1 MSGWSTCRT
10 PNRPGP
16 PQNTAAPAECATTAH
31 AQDAHN
37 ARADAMLIS
46 GFMATTARPPASP
59 TRSSGFE
66 PYVPA
71 SQSPAEFTLKAIVIG
86 SLFGLLFGA
95 STVYLGLR
103 AGLTVSASIP
113 IAVLAISVLKKLGG
127 STILENNI
135 VQTIGSAGESV
146 AGGVVFTIPA
156 LIFLVPEGPKYFSY
170 FQILMLAFAG
180 GIMGVLMMVPLRRAL
195 IVKEHGVLPYP
206 EGAACA
212 DVLVAGERGGALAAT
227 VFSGLAVG
235 AVWKAL
241 SWIVQLFRTDV
252 GYSMPRTSFFPNAT
266 LNVDISPEYMGVG
279 YVIGPRIAG
288 VMFAGGVLSWL
299 VLLPLLTILGN
310 YMTVPFPPVPA
321 SGLMIKQ
328 MSARQLWSAYIRYT
342 GAGAVLA
349 AGLITLARTIPTI
362 VSSFRD
368 SAKDFGG
375 GKGAVV
381 QSRTERDIPMIVVL
395 VGSLALAIFLAV
407 APRMPTN
414 GNFLASLLIV
424 IFGFFFVTV
433 SSRITGLIGSS
444 SNPISGMTIATLILT
459 CTIFVAL
466 GWTGDAYAPVALC
479 VGAVICIAAAQAGG
493 TSQDLK
499 TGYIVGATPIYQQI
513 GLLIGVITSALVIG
527 MTTLYLHSVMTIG
540 SQALPAPQATLMS
553 TIIKGL
559 LSQNLPWGLVLVG
572 VFISITL
579 ELCGIH
585 SLSFAVGSYL
595 PIATTAPI
603 FAGGLVRWFVE
614 RKTGVAEESEVGSGT
629 LFSSGLIAGGSLAGI
644 LYAVLF
650 GRHIIGAADDA
661 GTLGLIPLL
670 HEGTIGMV
678 AGGLLFAALGI
689 VLARAAQKKLA

>member
-1 MSGWSTCRT
+1 M
-10 PNRPGP
+10 
-16 PQNTAAPAECATTAH
+16 AH
-31 AQDAHN
+31 A
-37 ARADAMLIS
+37 
-46 GFMATTARPPASP
+46 TKTAPPPA
-59 TRSSGFE
+59 RGAFK

-71 SQSPAEFTLKAIVIG
+71 TQSPAEFTIKAITLGAV
-86 SLFGLLFGA
+86 FGLIFGA

-113 IAVLAISVLKKLGG
+113 IAVLAISVLKRLGG

-146 AGGVVFTIPA
+146 AAGVVFTVPA
-156 LIFLVPEGPKYFSY
+156 LIFLAPRGPDYFNY
-170 FQILMLAFAG
+170 FQITMLAFAG
-180 GIMGVLMMVPLRRAL
+180 GILGVLMMVPLRRAL

-206 EGAACA
+206 EGTACA
-212 DVLVAGERGGALAAT
+212 DVLVAGERGGALAKT
-227 VFSGLAVG
+227 VFMGLGVG
-235 AVWKAL
+235 AAWKAL
-241 SWIVQLFRTDV
+241 SWIIQLFPTSIGR
-252 GYSMPRTSFFPNAT
+252 SMARTSVFPNAT

-299 VLLPLLTILGN
+299 VLLPLLTIMGN
-310 YMTVPFPPVPA
+310 YLTVPFPPVPA
-321 SGLMIKQ
+321 SGLRIDQ
-328 MSARQLWSAYIRYT
+328 MSPGQLWSAYIRYT

-349 AGLITLARTIPTI
+349 AGIITLARTIPTI

-368 SAKDFGG
+368 SVKDFSAKGG
-375 GKGAVV
+375 GAGART
-381 QSRTERDIPMIVVL
+381 RTERDIPMSIVLGGVVL
-395 VGSLALAIFLAV
+395 LAIFLAV
-407 APRMPTN
+407 APGMPTQ
-414 GNFLASLLIV
+414 GNIVASVLVI

-433 SSRITGLIGSS
+433 SSRIVGLIGSS

-459 CTIFVAL
+459 CTIFVML
-466 GWTGDAYAPVALC
+466 GWTGDWYSPVALC
-479 VGAVICIAAAQAGG
+479 VGAVVCIAAANAGA

-499 TGYIVGATPIYQQI
+499 TGFIVGGTPVYQQY
-513 GLLIGVITSALVIG
+513 GLIIGVLVSSLIIG
-527 MTTLYLHSVMTIG
+527 YTTLYLNDVMVIG
-540 SQALPAPQATLMS
+540 SDALPAPQATLMS

-572 VFISITL
+572 VFIAITL

-603 FAGGLVRWFVE
+603 FAGGLVRHYVE
-614 RKTGVAEESEVGSGT
+614 KKTGVAEESEVGSGT

-650 GRHIIGAADDA
+650 GNGIIEDAEAAA
-661 GTLGLIPLL
+661 GLIPSI
-670 HEGTIGMV
+670 HDGTGALV
-678 AGGLLFAALGI
+678 AGGLLFFALGVI
-689 VLARAAQKKLA
+689 LGRVGQRKLA

>member
-1 MSGWSTCRT
+1 M
-10 PNRPGP
+10 
-16 PQNTAAPAECATTAH
+16 AHKAPAQTVTAP
-31 AQDAHN
+31 
-37 ARADAMLIS
+37 RAAFKPFVS
-46 GFMATTARPPASP
+46 AA
-59 TRSSGFE
+59 
-66 PYVPA
+66 
-71 SQSPAEFTLKAIVIG
+71 QSPAEFTAKAIVLG
-86 SLFGLLFGA
+86 ALFGLLFGA

-113 IAVLAISVLKKLGG
+113 IAVLAISVLKRLGG

-146 AGGVVFTIPA
+146 AAGVVFTVPA
-156 LIFLVPEGPKYFSY
+156 LIFLTPRGPDFFNY
-170 FQILMLAFAG
+170 FQITMLAFAG
-180 GIMGVLMMVPLRRAL
+180 GILGVLMMVPLRRAL

-206 EGAACA
+206 EGTACA
-212 DVLVAGERGGALAAT
+212 DVLVAGERGGALAKT
-227 VFSGLAVG
+227 VFMGLGVG
-235 AVWKAL
+235 ALWKSL
-241 SWIVQLFRTDV
+241 SWIVQLFPTAIGRSV
-252 GYSMPRTSFFPNAT
+252 PRTGIFPNAT

-299 VLLPLLTILGN
+299 VLLPLLSIMGN

-321 SGLMIKQ
+321 SGLRIDE
-328 MSARQLWSAYIRYT
+328 MSPNQLWSAYIRYT

-362 VSSFRD
+362 VSSFKESLKD
-368 SAKDFGG
+368 LSAKTGG
-375 GKGAVV
+375 VARV
-381 QSRTERDIPMIVVL
+381 RTERDIPMLVVL
-395 VGSLALAIFLAV
+395 AGTLLLAIFLVV
-407 APRMPTN
+407 APGMPTQ
-414 GNFLASLLIV
+414 GNPLAAVLIV

-433 SSRITGLIGSS
+433 SSRIVGLIGSS
-444 SNPISGMTIATLILT
+444 SNPVSGMTIATLILT

-466 GWTGDAYAPVALC
+466 GWTGDFYAPVAIC
-479 VGAVICIAAAQAGG
+479 VGAVVCIAAANAGA

-499 TGYIVGATPIYQQI
+499 TGYIVGATPVYQQY
-513 GLLIGVITSALVIG
+513 GLIIGVVASALIIG
-527 MTTLYLHSVMTIG
+527 YTTLYLHGVMSIG
-540 SQALPAPQATLMS
+540 SDALPAPQATLMS

-572 VFISITL
+572 VFIAITL

-603 FAGGLVRWFVE
+603 FAGGLVRAYVE
-614 RKTGVAEESEVGSGT
+614 KKTGKVEESEVGSGT

-650 GRHIIGAADDA
+650 GNEIIGEADSAA
-661 GTLGLIPLL
+661 GLIPAI
-670 HEGTIGMV
+670 HDGTGGLV
-678 AGGLLFAALGI
+678 AGGLLFFALGVI
-689 VLARAAQKKLA
+689 LSRVGQRKLA

>member
-1 MSGWSTCRT
+1 M
-10 PNRPGP
+10 
-16 PQNTAAPAECATTAH
+16 PQAP
-31 AQDAHN
+31 
-37 ARADAMLIS
+37 
-46 GFMATTARPPASP
+46 FK
-59 TRSSGFE
+59 

-71 SQSPAEFTLKAIVIG
+71 SQSPAEFTAKAIVIG
-86 SLFGLLFGA
+86 TLFGLLFGA

-113 IAVLAISVLKKLGG
+113 IAVLAISVLKRLGG

-156 LIFLVPEGPKYFSY
+156 LIFLVPYGPGYFSY
-170 FQILMLAFAG
+170 FQILVLAFAG
-180 GIMGVLMMVPLRRAL
+180 GILGILMMVPLRRAL

-212 DVLVAGERGGALAAT
+212 DVLVAGERGGALART
-227 VFSGLAVG
+227 VFSGLGVG
-235 AVWKAL
+235 ALWKSL
-241 SWIVQLFRTDV
+241 SWIFQVFTTAV
-252 GYSMPRTSFFPNAT
+252 GYTMARTSFFPNAT

-299 VLLPLLTILGN
+299 VLLPLLTMLGN

-321 SGLMIKQ
+321 SGLMIKE
-328 MSARQLWSAYIRYT
+328 MSAGQLWSAYIRYT

-349 AGLITLARTIPTI
+349 SGLITLARTIPTI

-368 SAKDFGG
+368 AVKDFGAG
-375 GKGAVV
+375 GGAGTRA
-381 QSRTERDIPMIVVL
+381 RTERDIPLVVVL
-395 VGSLALAIFLAV
+395 VGSLALAIFLAI
-407 APRMPTN
+407 APKMPTQ
-414 GNFLASLLIV
+414 GNFLAAILIV

-433 SSRITGLIGSS
+433 SSRITGLIGTS

-459 CTIFVAL
+459 CSIFVAI
-466 GWTGDAYAPVALC
+466 GWTGDYYAPVALC

-499 TGYIVGATPIYQQI
+499 TGYLVGATPIYQQI
-513 GLLIGVITSALVIG
+513 GLLIGVISSAFVIG
-527 MTTLYLHSVMTIG
+527 ITTLYLHRVMTIG
-540 SQALPAPQATLMS
+540 SGALPAPQATLMA

-559 LSQNLPWGLVLVG
+559 LSRSLPWGLVLVG

-579 ELCGIH
+579 ELCGIR

-603 FAGGLVRWFVE
+603 FAGGMVRAFVE
-614 RKTGVAEESEVGSGT
+614 KKTGRAEESEVGSGT

-644 LYAVLF
+644 LYAVLY
-650 GRHIIGAADDA
+650 GSKVIEDA
-661 GTLGLIPLL
+661 GAVHGPLPFL
-670 HEGTIGMV
+670 HDGTSGTV
-678 AGGLLFAALGI
+678 AGALLFAALGV
-689 VLARAAQKKLA
+689 VLARAAQKKLS

>member
-1 MSGWSTCRT
+1 MAQTPKEPAART
-10 PNRPGP
+10 TF
-16 PQNTAAPAECATTAH
+16 Q
-31 AQDAHN
+31 
-37 ARADAMLIS
+37 
-46 GFMATTARPPASP
+46 
-59 TRSSGFE
+59 

-71 SQSPAEFTLKAIVIG
+71 SQSPAEFTAKAVVLG
-86 SLFGLLFGA
+86 VLFGLIFGA

-113 IAVLAISVLKKLGG
+113 IAVLAISVLKRIGG

-135 VQTIGSAGESV
+135 VQTIGSAGESI

-156 LIFLVPEGPKYFSY
+156 LIFLTPYGPQYFSY

-180 GIMGVLMMVPLRRAL
+180 GILGVLMMVPLRRAL

-212 DVLVAGERGGALAAT
+212 DVLIAGERGGALAKT
-227 VFSGLAVG
+227 VFTGLGVG
-235 AVWKAL
+235 AAWKAL

-321 SGLMIKQ
+321 SGRMIKE
-328 MSARQLWSAYIRYT
+328 MSAGQLWSAYIRYT

-362 VSSFRD
+362 ISSFRD
-368 SAKDFGG
+368 SVKDFGG
-375 GKGAVV
+375 KGAAV
-381 QSRTERDIPMIVVL
+381 QTRTERDIPAMVVL
-395 VGSLALAIFLAV
+395 IGSLVLAVFLAV
-407 APRMPTN
+407 APKMPTQ
-414 GNFLASLLIV
+414 GNFLAAILIV

-499 TGYIVGATPIYQQI
+499 TGFIVGATPIYQQI
-513 GLLIGVITSALVIG
+513 GLLIGVVTSALVIG
-527 MTTLYLHSVMTIG
+527 MTTLYLHKVMTIG
-540 SQALPAPQATLMS
+540 SGSLPAPQATLMS

-614 RKTGVAEESEVGSGT
+614 RKTGQAEESEVGSGT

-650 GRHIIGAADDA
+650 GRGIIKAADDGETLGLFPPLHE
-661 GTLGLIPLL
+661 GTLGL
-670 HEGTIGMV
+670 V
-678 AGGLLFAALGI
+678 AAGLLFAALGF
-689 VLARAAQKKLA
+689 VLARAAQKKLT

>member
-1 MSGWSTCRT
+1 M
-10 PNRPGP
+10 
-16 PQNTAAPAECATTAH
+16 AH
-31 AQDAHN
+31 A
-37 ARADAMLIS
+37 
-46 GFMATTARPPASP
+46 ARPAPVATE
-59 TRSSGFE
+59 TRSAFQ
-66 PYVPA
+66 PYVSATQTLP
-71 SQSPAEFTLKAIVIG
+71 EFTGKAIVLGAI
-86 SLFGLLFGA
+86 FGLIFGA

-113 IAVLAISVLKKLGG
+113 IAVLAISVLKRLGG

-146 AGGVVFTIPA
+146 AAGVVFTVPA
-156 LIFLVPEGPKYFSY
+156 LIFFGERGSGYFNY
-170 FQILMLAFAG
+170 FQITMLAFAG
-180 GIMGVLMMVPLRRAL
+180 GILGVLMMVPLRRAL

-206 EGAACA
+206 EGTACA
-212 DVLVAGERGGALAAT
+212 DVLVAGERGGALAKT
-227 VFSGLAVG
+227 VFMGLGVG
-235 AVWKAL
+235 AFWKAL
-241 SWIVQLFRTDV
+241 SWIVQIFPTAVGKSISRTGV
-252 GYSMPRTSFFPNAT
+252 LPNAT

-299 VLLPLLTILGN
+299 VLLPLFSIFGN
-310 YMTVPFPPVPA
+310 YLTVPFPPVPA
-321 SGLMIKQ
+321 SGLPINQ
-328 MSARQLWSAYIRYT
+328 MSPGQLWSAYIRYT

-368 SAKDFGG
+368 SVRDFSARSATGS
-375 GKGAVV
+375 ART
-381 QSRTERDIPMIVVL
+381 RTERDMPMTLVL
-395 VGSLALAIFLAV
+395 GGTLLLALFLALA
-407 APRMPTN
+407 PRLPTQ
-414 GNFLASLLIV
+414 GNFMASVLVV

-433 SSRITGLIGSS
+433 SSRIVGLIGSS

-466 GWTGDAYAPVALC
+466 GWTGDAYSPIALC
-479 VGAVICIAAAQAGG
+479 VGAVVCIAAANAGA

-499 TGYIVGATPIYQQI
+499 TGYIVGATPIYQQY
-513 GLLIGVITSALVIG
+513 GLIIGVLVSALIIG
-527 MTTLYLHSVMTIG
+527 YTTLYLHNVMTIG
-540 SQALPAPQATLMS
+540 SDALPAPQATLMS
-553 TIIKGL
+553 TIIRGL

-572 VFISITL
+572 VFISVTL

-603 FAGGLVRWFVE
+603 FAGGLVRAYVE
-614 RKTGVAEESEVGSGT
+614 KKTGKVEESEVGSGT

-650 GRHIIGAADDA
+650 GRGIIPAADDSDA
-661 GTLGLIPLL
+661 LALFGPALHDGTGGLI
-670 HEGTIGMV
+670 
-678 AGGLLFAALGI
+678 AGGLLFFALGVI
-689 VLARAAQKKLA
+689 LAKVGQKKLD